1 MSFELNVK
9 PIKGDLIR
17 VKRKLGYYHYG
28 IYIGHNKVIHYS
40 APEDDSIFDNRN
52 IEIRKG
58 DLQANFLRGDTL
70 EVNIPY
76 SSFYYRFVVCKRAKK
91 LLGVHKFRDQDY
103 DLLKNNCEHFANYC
117 YFGEAVSAQSDYA
130 SQGLMGVFSS
140 LGVKIFNNLGKR
152 YRKKQELKHIEEIQL
167 EQEKKKELKKKKGRV
182 VAEQEPIVV
191 TEVEVSD
198 AQPEENKKDKKKNKK
213 VVQEAPVETP
223 IEEQAISK
231 KDKKKSKNVET
242 AELVTETPVEEPKSK
257 KIKKKDKQVEEEISA
272 EVPIEEPTDNK
283 KKKKDKKSNPEPAPV
298 EEAEVPEED
307 RKSKKKKK

>member
-58 DLQANFLRGDTL
+58 DLQENFLRGDTL

-76 SSFYYRFVVCKRAKK
+76 SSFYYRFIVCKRAKK
-91 LLGVHKFRDQDY
+91 LLGVHKFRDQEY

-167 EQEKKKELKKKKGRV
+167 EQEKKKELKKKGRV

-198 AQPEENKKDKKKNKK
+198 AQPIENKKDKKNNKK
-213 VVQEAPVETP
+213 AIQEAPV
-223 IEEQAISK
+223 
-231 KDKKKSKNVET
+231 
-242 AELVTETPVEEPKSK
+242 ETPVEEPKSK
-257 KIKKKDKQVEEEISA
+257 KLKKKDKKVEEEIPA
-272 EVPIEEPTDNK
+272 EVPVEEPTDNK

-298 EEAEVPEED
+298 EEVEVPEED
-307 RKSKKKKK
+307 KKSKKKKK

>member
-58 DLQANFLRGDTL
+58 DLKENFLRGDTL

-76 SSFYYRFVVCKRAKK
+76 SSFYYRFIVCKRAKK
-91 LLGVHKFRDQDY
+91 LLGVHKFRDVDY

-152 YRKKQELKHIEEIQL
+152 YRKKQELKNIDDIKLEE
-167 EQEKKKELKKKKGRV
+167 EKRKELKKKKGRV
-182 VAEQEPIVV
+182 VDAQEPIVV
-191 TEVEVSD
+191 TEVEVVNEE
-198 AQPEENKKDKKKNKK
+198 PKENKKDKKKK
-213 VVQEAPVETP
+213 QEV
-223 IEEQAISK
+223 IEQAPEETIVVEEAGKSK
-231 KDKKKSKNVET
+231 KDKKKKKDVEPVSSV
-242 AELVTETPVEEPKSK
+242 EETSVEEPV
-257 KIKKKDKQVEEEISA
+257 DK
-272 EVPIEEPTDNK
+272 K
-283 KKKKDKKSNPEPAPV
+283 KKKKDKKAVAEPAPT
-298 EEAEVPEED
+298 EEVEVPEEEK
-307 RKSKKKKK
+307 KSKKKKK

>member
-76 SSFYYRFVVCKRAKK
+76 SSFYYRFIVCKRAKK
-91 LLGVHKFRDQDY
+91 LLGVHKFRDVDY

-167 EQEKKKELKKKKGRV
+167 EQEKKKELKKKGRV

-213 VVQEAPVETP
+213 VIQEAPVETP
-223 IEEQAISK
+223 VEEVTEVK
-231 KDKKKSKNVET
+231 KDKKKNKKAAVE
-242 AELVTETPVEEPKSK
+242 EPVSETPVEEP
-257 KIKKKDKQVEEEISA
+257 VE
-272 EVPIEEPTDNK
+272 NK
-283 KKKKDKKSNPEPAPV
+283 KKKKDKKAAAEPAPV
-298 EEAEVPEED
+298 EEVVVPEED
-307 RKSKKKKK
+307 KKSKKKKK

>member
-28 IYIGHNKVIHYS
+28 IYIGHNQVIHYS

-58 DLQANFLRGDTL
+58 DLKENFLRGDTL

-76 SSFYYRFVVCKRAKK
+76 SSFYYRFIVCRRAKK

-167 EQEKKKELKKKKGRV
+167 EEAKRKELKKKKGRV
-182 VAEQEPIVV
+182 VAAQEPIVV

-198 AQPEENKKDKKKNKK
+198 AQPEENKKDKKKKK
-213 VVQEAPVETP
+213 KEVEQVVVETP
-223 IEEQAISK
+223 VEEVAEVK
-231 KDKKKSKNVET
+231 KDKKKNKKVAVE
-242 AELVTETPVEEPKSK
+242 EPVPETPVEEP
-257 KIKKKDKQVEEEISA
+257 A
-272 EVPIEEPTDNK
+272 DNK
-283 KKKKDKKSNPEPAPV
+283 KKKKEKKVSPEPAPV
-298 EEAEVPEED
+298 EVVEEPTED
-307 RKSKKKKK
+307 KKSKKKKK

>member
-76 SSFYYRFVVCKRAKK
+76 SSFYYRFIVCKRAKK
-91 LLGVHKFRDQDY
+91 LLGVHKFRDVDY

-167 EQEKKKELKKKKGRV
+167 EQEKKKELKKKGRV

-198 AQPEENKKDKKKNKK
+198 TQPEENKKDKKKNKK
-213 VVQEAPVETP
+213 AIQEAPVETP
-223 IEEQAISK
+223 VEEVTEVK
-231 KDKKKSKNVET
+231 KDKKKNKKAAVEEP
-242 AELVTETPVEEPKSK
+242 ASETPVEEP
-257 KIKKKDKQVEEEISA
+257 VE
-272 EVPIEEPTDNK
+272 NK

-298 EEAEVPEED
+298 EEVEVPEED
-307 RKSKKKKK
+307 KKSKKKKK

>member
-58 DLQANFLRGDTL
+58 DLKENFLRGDTL

-76 SSFYYRFVVCKRAKK
+76 SSFYYRFIVCRRAKK

-167 EQEKKKELKKKKGRV
+167 EEAKRKELKKKKGRV
-182 VAEQEPIVV
+182 VAAQEPIVV
-191 TEVEVSD
+191 TEVEVVNEE
-198 AQPEENKKDKKKNKK
+198 PKENKKDKKKK
-213 VVQEAPVETP
+213 QEVIEQAPVETVVV
-223 IEEQAISK
+223 EEAPKSK
-231 KDKKKSKNVET
+231 KDKKKKKDVEP
-242 AELVTETPVEEPKSK
+242 ALAVEE
-257 KIKKKDKQVEEEISA
+257 A
-272 EVPIEEPTDNK
+272 PIEEPVDK
-283 KKKKDKKSNPEPAPV
+283 KKKKRKK
-298 EEAEVPEED
+298 
-307 RKSKKKKK
+307 

>member
-76 SSFYYRFVVCKRAKK
+76 SSFYYRFIVCKRAKK
-91 LLGVHKFRDQDY
+91 LLGVHKFRDVDY

-167 EQEKKKELKKKKGRV
+167 EQEKKKELKKKGRV

-198 AQPEENKKDKKKNKK
+198 AQPVENKKEKKKNKKVIQEAPVETLAEEITEVKKDKKKNKK
-213 VVQEAPVETP
+213 AAVEEPV
-223 IEEQAISK
+223 S
-231 KDKKKSKNVET
+231 
-242 AELVTETPVEEPKSK
+242 ETPVEKP
-257 KIKKKDKQVEEEISA
+257 VE
-272 EVPIEEPTDNK
+272 NK
-283 KKKKDKKSNPEPAPV
+283 KKKKGKKIETEAAPAVEETPTEETPV
-298 EEAEVPEED
+298 ED
-307 RKSKKKKK
+307 KKSKKKKK

>member
-76 SSFYYRFVVCKRAKK
+76 SSFYYRFIVCKRAKK
-91 LLGVHKFRDQDY
+91 LLGVHKFRDVDY

-213 VVQEAPVETP
+213 VLQEAPVETP
-223 IEEQAISK
+223 VEEQVVSK
-231 KDKKKSKNVET
+231 KDKKKNKKVEV
-242 AELVTETPVEEPKSK
+242 EEIVTEVPAAE
-257 KIKKKDKQVEEEISA
+257 SA
-272 EVPIEEPTDNK
+272 DNK

-298 EEAEVPEED
+298 EEVEVSAED
-307 RKSKKKKK
+307 KRTKKKKK

>member
-28 IYIGHNKVIHYS
+28 IYIGHNQVIHYS

-58 DLQANFLRGDTL
+58 DLKENFLRGDTL

-76 SSFYYRFVVCKRAKK
+76 SSFYYRFIVCRRAKK
-91 LLGVHKFRDQDY
+91 LLGVHKFRDVDY

-213 VVQEAPVETP
+213 VIQEASVEIPVEEVT
-223 IEEQAISK
+223 EVK
-231 KDKKKSKNVET
+231 KEKKKNKKAAVE
-242 AELVTETPVEEPKSK
+242 EPVSETPVEDP
-257 KIKKKDKQVEEEISA
+257 A
-272 EVPIEEPTDNK
+272 DNK
-283 KKKKDKKSNPEPAPV
+283 KKKKDKKAAPEPAPV
-298 EEAEVPEED
+298 EELVAPEED
-307 RKSKKKKK
+307 KKSKKKKK

>member
-76 SSFYYRFVVCKRAKK
+76 SSFYYRFIVCKRAKK

-198 AQPEENKKDKKKNKK
+198 AQPEENKKYKKKNKK

-223 IEEQAISK
+223 VEEVTEVK
-231 KDKKKSKNVET
+231 KDKKKNKKAAVE
-242 AELVTETPVEEPKSK
+242 EPVSENPVEEP
-257 KIKKKDKQVEEEISA
+257 VE
-272 EVPIEEPTDNK
+272 NK
-283 KKKKDKKSNPEPAPV
+283 KKKKDKKAAPEPAPT
-298 EEAEVPEED
+298 EEVEVPEED
-307 RKSKKKKK
+307 KKTKKKKK

>member
-58 DLQANFLRGDTL
+58 DLKENFLRGDTL

-76 SSFYYRFVVCKRAKK
+76 CSFYYRFIVCRRAKK
-91 LLGVHKFRDQDY
+91 LLGVHKFRDQEY

-182 VAEQEPIVV
+182 VSEQEPIVV

-213 VVQEAPVETP
+213 VIQEAPVGTP
-223 IEEQAISK
+223 VEEVTEVK
-231 KDKKKSKNVET
+231 KDKKKNKK
-242 AELVTETPVEEPKSK
+242 AAVEEPVSEAPVGEP
-257 KIKKKDKQVEEEISA
+257 VE
-272 EVPIEEPTDNK
+272 NK
-283 KKKKDKKSNPEPAPV
+283 KKKKDKKAAPEPALV
-298 EEAEVPEED
+298 EEVVVPEED
-307 RKSKKKKK
+307 KKSKKKKK

>member
-28 IYIGHNKVIHYS
+28 IYIGHNKIIHYS

-58 DLQANFLRGDTL
+58 DLKENFLRGDTL

-76 SSFYYRFVVCKRAKK
+76 SSFYYRFIVCKRAKK
-91 LLGVHKFRDQDY
+91 LLGVHKFRDQEY

-167 EQEKKKELKKKKGRV
+167 EQEKKKELKKKGRV

-198 AQPEENKKDKKKNKK
+198 AQPIENKKDKKKNKK
-213 VVQEAPVETP
+213 VIQEASVETP
-223 IEEQAISK
+223 VEDVTEVK
-231 KDKKKSKNVET
+231 KNKKKNKKAAVE
-242 AELVTETPVEEPKSK
+242 EPVSDTPVEEP
-257 KIKKKDKQVEEEISA
+257 VE
-272 EVPIEEPTDNK
+272 NK
-283 KKKKDKKSNPEPAPV
+283 KKKKDKKYNPEPAPV
-298 EEAEVPEED
+298 EEMEVPEED
-307 RKSKKKKK
+307 KKSKKKKK

>member
-28 IYIGHNKVIHYS
+28 IYIGHNKIIHYS

-58 DLQANFLRGDTL
+58 DLKENFLRGDTL

-76 SSFYYRFVVCKRAKK
+76 SSFYYRFIVCKRAKK
-91 LLGVHKFRDQDY
+91 LLGVHKFRDVDY

-167 EQEKKKELKKKKGRV
+167 EQEKKKELKKKGRV

-198 AQPEENKKDKKKNKK
+198 AQPIENKKDKKKKK
-213 VVQEAPVETP
+213 VIQEAPVETP
-223 IEEQAISK
+223 
-231 KDKKKSKNVET
+231 V
-242 AELVTETPVEEPKSK
+242 
-257 KIKKKDKQVEEEISA
+257 
-272 EVPIEEPTDNK
+272 EEPTDNK

-298 EEAEVPEED
+298 EVAEEPTED
-307 RKSKKKKK
+307 KKTKKKKK

>member
-76 SSFYYRFVVCKRAKK
+76 SSFYYRFIVCKRAKK

-152 YRKKQELKHIEEIQL
+152 YRKKQELKNIEEIQL

-198 AQPEENKKDKKKNKK
+198 AQPVENKKEKKKNKKVIQEVPVETPVEEQVVSKKDKKKNKK
-213 VVQEAPVETP
+213 VEVE
-223 IEEQAISK
+223 
-231 KDKKKSKNVET
+231 ET
-242 AELVTETPVEEPKSK
+242 VTEVPAEEL
-257 KIKKKDKQVEEEISA
+257 I
-272 EVPIEEPTDNK
+272 DNK
-283 KKKKDKKSNPEPAPV
+283 KKKKDKKSYPEPAPV
-298 EEAEVPEED
+298 EEVEVPEED
-307 RKSKKKKK
+307 KKSKKKKK

>member
-58 DLQANFLRGDTL
+58 DLQENFLRGDTL

-76 SSFYYRFVVCKRAKK
+76 SSFYYRFIVCKRAKK
-91 LLGVHKFRDQDY
+91 LLGVHKFRDQEY

-167 EQEKKKELKKKKGRV
+167 EQEKKKELKKKGRV

-213 VVQEAPVETP
+213 AIQEAPVETP
-223 IEEQAISK
+223 VEEVTEVK
-231 KDKKKSKNVET
+231 KDKKKNKKAAVE
-242 AELVTETPVEEPKSK
+242 EPVSDTPVEEP
-257 KIKKKDKQVEEEISA
+257 VE
-272 EVPIEEPTDNK
+272 NK
-283 KKKKDKKSNPEPAPV
+283 KKKKDKKYNPEPAPV
-298 EEAEVPEED
+298 EEMEVPEED
-307 RKSKKKKK
+307 KKSKKKKK